1 MIDLRLNAAHRSQRK
16 LETMLLVLDYE
27 ESVNVCV
34 RVCVCGAGGGNKDIP
49 GRGT

>member
-1 MIDLRLNAAHRSQRK
+1 MQHTEVREN
-16 LETMLLVLDYE
+16 ETMLLVLDYE

-34 RVCVCGAGGGNKDIP
+34 RVCVYGAGGGNKDIP